1 MGSEVQ
7 KHSDGVAEVNT
18 PKSGASNLGVDLS
31 DPAQV
36 KDVFKYDPRC
46 ELGPTG
52 KLPEFDSNSVADLAA
67 GKPVDIMGA
76 FAKRDGITLPRVAV
90 TDEKGNVIADSD
102 EEPGKK
108 AVKPKDSDPGDSRS
122 AAPETVKPEDA
133 PAAVA
138 PELKA
143 NTLDAAKVRKREG
156 YHQVASRL
164 LGDGFNDD
172 EKKAFTNA
180 LKSEW
185 KSNPENGD
193 GNVLKRGDALLT
205 QKNLDKVLNSIEDE
219 GLRNR
224 IRERLTSAEFE
235 PSAQP
240 EQKHKRRQ
248 RDEKPAPTRRKENI
262 PKPERRPEYRNPE
275 PTVNPEP
282 RREETSPSGDK
293 PEGPFKSPFLK
304 RYNEGDRFEGVT
316 SMYRSGRETASG
328 LPFNKYELT
337 AASREFPFGTVL
349 KVTNPDTGKE
359 IRVVVTDHGPFAGK
373 KVERPDG
380 SGEKVHNRVIDLS
393 LGASNALGMGYTVKN
408 LQYQV
413 ESIPEDGKWGKD
425 RRNIHGDYR
434 RKVQADVR
442 RVSRERG
449 VNA

>member
-1 MGSEVQ
+1 MGSEVHKQ
-7 KHSDGVAEVNT
+7 GDSVAETNT
-18 PKSGASNLGVDLS
+18 PSNGGRNLGVDLS

-67 GKPVDIMGA
+67 GKNVDIMGA
-76 FAKRDGITLPRVAV
+76 FAKRDGITLPNMAV
-90 TDEKGNVIADSD
+90 TDGKGNVIAGSEDAVD
-102 EEPGKK
+102 KAAPAPPEE
-108 AVKPKDSDPGDSRS
+108 VKPDAARS
-122 AAPETVKPEDA
+122 VVPTDTAPP
-133 PAAVA
+133 AVA
-138 PELKA
+138 NELKP
-143 NTLDAAKVRKREG
+143 NTLEAAKVLPKEG

-164 LGDGFNDD
+164 LGDNFNHN
-172 EKKAFTNA
+172 EIKAFTKA
-180 LKSEW
+180 LKSVW
-185 KSNPENGD
+185 KSDAENGN
-193 GNVLKRGDALLT
+193 GNVLTHGDALVT
-205 QKNLDKVLNSIEDE
+205 QKNLDKVLNSIQDE
-219 GLRNR
+219 GLRNK
-224 IRERLTSAEFE
+224 IRDRLNTAEFP

-240 EQKHKRRQ
+240 ENKRPNRD
-248 RDEKPAPTRRKENI
+248 RDEKPAPQRREESQPRPDQPVRPENLN
-262 PKPERRPEYRNPE
+262 PEPEVNPERREKR
-275 PTVNPEP
+275 
-282 RREETSPSGDK
+282 PSSEK

-304 RYNEGDRFEGVT
+304 RYNEGDRFDGVT

-359 IRVVVTDHGPFAGK
+359 VRVVVTDHGPFAGK

-393 LGASNALGMGYTVKN
+393 QGASDALGMGYTVKN
-408 LQYQV
+408 LKYQV
-413 ESIPEDGKWGKD
+413 ESIPEEGKWGKD

-434 RKVQADVR
+434 RKVQSDVR
-442 RVSRERG
+442 RITREHRG

>member
-18 PKSGASNLGVDLS
+18 PKSGATNLGVDLS

-76 FAKRDGITLPRVAV
+76 FAKRDGITLPDVAV
-90 TDEKGNVIADSD
+90 TDEKGNVIAGSTD
-102 EEPGKK
+102 EPGKK
-108 AVKPKDSDPGDSRS
+108 ATPPREADPGDARA
-122 AAPETVKPEDA
+122 AAPEVVKPEDA

-138 PELKA
+138 TELKTD
-143 NTLDAAKVRKREG
+143 TLDAAKVRKKEG
-156 YHQVASRL
+156 YHQVSSRL
-164 LGDGFNDD
+164 LGDGFSHD

-224 IRERLTSAEFE
+224 IRERLTSAEFA
-235 PSAQP
+235 PDAQP
-240 EQKHKRRQ
+240 EQKRQ
-248 RDEKPAPTRRKENI
+248 RRERDEAPAPERRERII
-262 PKPERRPEYRNPE
+262 PKPERRPEYVNPE
-275 PTVNPEP
+275 PTVNPEA
-282 RREETSPSGDK
+282 RREETRPSEPD
-293 PEGPFKSPFLK
+293 GPFKSPFLK
-304 RYNEGDRFEGVT
+304 RYNEGDRFEGIT

-408 LQYQV
+408 LQYKV

-434 RKVQADVR
+434 RRVQADVR

>member
-18 PKSGASNLGVDLS
+18 PKSGATNLGVDLA

-76 FAKRDGITLPRVAV
+76 FAKRDGITLPDVAV
-90 TDEKGNVIADSD
+90 TDEKGNVIAGSTD
-102 EEPGKK
+102 ETGMK
-108 AVKPKDSDPGDSRS
+108 AAPPTEAAPGDARA
-122 AAPETVKPEDA
+122 AAPEVVKPEDA

-138 PELKA
+138 TELKT

-156 YHQVASRL
+156 YHQVSSRL
-164 LGDGFNDD
+164 LGDGFSHD

-185 KSNPENGD
+185 KSNPEHGD
-193 GNVLKRGDALLT
+193 GNVLSRGDALLT
-205 QKNLDKVLNSIEDE
+205 QQNVEKVLNSIQDE

-240 EQKHKRRQ
+240 EHKRPRRE
-248 RDEKPAPTRRKENI
+248 RDEKPAPHRREEPA
-262 PKPERRPEYRNPE
+262 PKPERRPDINPE

-282 RREETSPSGDK
+282 RSDDSSPSREK
-293 PEGPFKSPFLK
+293 PEGAFKSPFLK
-304 RYNEGDRFEGVT
+304 RYNEGDRFEATT

-349 KVTNPDTGKE
+349 KVTNPDNGRE
-359 IRVVVTDHGPFAGK
+359 IRVVVTDHGPFAGR

-380 SGEKVHNRVIDLS
+380 SGEKVHSRVIDLS
-393 LGASNALGMGYTVKN
+393 QGASDAIGMGYTVKN
-408 LQYQV
+408 LKYQV
-413 ESIPEDGKWGKD
+413 ESIPEEGKWGKD

-434 RKVQADVR
+434 RKVQSDVR
-442 RVSRERG
+442 RISRERG